1 MRGFIIYCVCILY
14 EVSKEFYVAAQN
26 EMLNR
31 EKDSHSAG
39 VHIQVDG
46 EKYNTKSKRGRM

>member
-1 MRGFIIYCVCILY
+1 MRGFIIYCVCFLY

-31 EKDSHSAG
+31 KKDSHSAG

-46 EKYNTKSKRGRM
+46 AKYNTKSKRGRM